1 MRDERLIS
9 PRYLSTRDTSRGAN
23 GNGWA
28 IAAGW
33 RVATDVTALSR
44 KDHDLERGTIVSHYQ
59 QLMIGGPKPTSV
71 WEQLELRLVL
81 PREVFG

>member
-9 PRYLSTRDTSRGAN
+9 LRYFPTRDTSRRAN
-23 GNGWA
+23 GNGCA
-28 IAAGW
+28 IAAIW

-44 KDHDLERGTIVSHYQ
+44 KDHDLERGPIVSHSQ
-59 QLMIGGPKPTSV
+59 QLMIGGPKPTYV

>member
-9 PRYLSTRDTSRGAN
+9 PRYFPARDTSRGAN
-23 GNGWA
+23 GNGCA
-28 IAAGW
+28 IAAIW
-33 RVATDVTALSR
+33 RVVTDVTALSS
-44 KDHDLERGTIVSHYQ
+44 KDHDLERGTIMSQYQ
-59 QLMIGGPKPTSV
+59 QLMIGGPKPTYV